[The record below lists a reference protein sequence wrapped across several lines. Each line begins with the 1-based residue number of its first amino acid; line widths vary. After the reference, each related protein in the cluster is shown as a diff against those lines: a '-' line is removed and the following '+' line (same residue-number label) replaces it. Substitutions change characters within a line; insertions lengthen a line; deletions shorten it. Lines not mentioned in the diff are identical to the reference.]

1 MTEDLDEEVVFENSP
16 LFQYLQDLG
25 HTDFEACSPI
35 SQEQEEELNAGV
47 QDILPPPRAGGIW
60 RLAEILRSL
69 SPFRQSRAP
78 LQLEQQLDA
87 AFRQYSLRCVLS
99 QDVLLQEDVEL
110 IELLDPSALSLGSTS
125 TACPSATSALP
136 APRYLSTPSIWDV
149 SVLVGLL
156 AILVT
161 VWCSC
166 PDDGRG
172 LLWLCVCAVCVLC
185 VRHGVHLWHKA
196 AMQQQVQAQAVHLES
211 LVINSRALTSLAR
224 KSLRLIQETEV
235 ISRGFTLLLDRVSA
249 ACPFNRAGHLRSQQL
264 IGLRKAAYQSLRCA
278 FRASRISTC
287 IMLKSFPLNSE
298 IDNVT
303 NYVSTVPIREL
314 GLGLG
319 AEHLS
324 DEQAQELTND
334 YSLPALKLLFQL
346 WVGQS
351 SEFFRRLALMLSS
364 GRAEL
369 ESKPHLLAYNSVA
382 TVTASLHPSLACCLG
397 DLQRSY
403 EFHRYFEMQQQAQNS
418 GRANRA
424 RQKCRELNS
433 LHTSIRSLQ
442 LHLKA
447 LLSEV
452 IILEDELEKLMVAKE
467 SEEVTCAG
475 YQELRERL
483 HLLQPHMQA
492 SSCCW
497 EDMTAQVER
506 MLRRV
511 THCPGSED
519 SPEEAAGPV
528 PPPPVPISQ
537 IDDTDP
543 VPEEQEL
550 EAYVSDSDSDSEW
563 RGAVDMLSPWERE
576 RQRRE
581 REESRRVLLELKSVL
596 GIRTSEGERDK
607 RKLLLFSDKAAVG
620 QVATET
626 SDHHPESSAGPGC
639 TDLAASASNH
649 ISQQSSGGEGEE
661 LKEDGGEAVRDSME
675 DRETDVA
682 VTEFCCGDSESAA
695 ETQDKTGE
703 EEGTRLFQSDGL
715 INEEADPDGSHPL
728 TPRVPTLSVIDRL
741 TELHGS
747 EVLSIGSALAAQVA
761 ARSHTFTHLQ
771 ECTYGD
777 SDEEEKEEEE
787 GEKEGTSQ
795 LEGMETAEK

>member
-35 SQEQEEELNAGV
+35 SQLQEEELGAGV
-47 QDILPPPRAGGIW
+47 QERPSPQDALHPSRVGGIW
-60 RLAEILRSL
+60 RLADVLCRL
-69 SPFRQSRAP
+69 GPFHQYSAP
-78 LQLEQQLDA
+78 LRLEHQLDTG
-87 AFRQYSLRCVLS
+87 FRQYALRCVLS

-110 IELLDPSALSLGSTS
+110 IELLDPSALSLGST
-125 TACPSATSALP
+125 TTVCPSAGTALP
-136 APRYLSTPSIWDV
+136 APRYLSAPSTWEV
-149 SVLVGLL
+149 SVFVGLL
-156 AILVT
+156 AVLLA

-166 PDDGRG
+166 AEDGQA
-172 LLWLCVCAVCVLC
+172 LLWLTASGACAV
-185 VRHGVHLWHKA
+185 GVCRGASLWRKA
-196 AMQQQVQAQAVHLES
+196 RLQRLVQSHAAQLES
-211 LVINSRALTSLAR
+211 LVIHSRALTSLAR

-235 ISRGFTLLLDRVSA
+235 ISRGFTLVSA
-249 ACPFNRAGHLRSQQL
+249 ACPFNRAGQLRSQQL

-278 FRASRISTC
+278 FRASRLATC

-351 SEFFRRLALMLSS
+351 SEFFRRLALLLSS
-364 GRAEL
+364 GRE
-369 ESKPHLLAYNSVA
+369 EPEPEPMPRPLAYRSVA
-382 TVTASLHPSLACCLG
+382 AVTGSLRPALAGCLG

-403 EFHRYFEMQQQAQNS
+403 DFHRYFEMQHQTQPS
-418 GRANRA
+418 SRTNRA
-424 RQKCRELNS
+424 RQKCRELNT
-433 LHTSIRSLQ
+433 LHTSVRSLQ
-442 LHLKA
+442 LHLRT

-452 IILEDELEKLMVAKE
+452 IILEDELEKLMVTKE
-467 SEEVTCAG
+467 TEEVTCAG
-475 YQELRERL
+475 YQDLRERL
-483 HLLQPHMQA
+483 VLLEPHVQA

-497 EDMTAQVER
+497 DDVTTQVER
-506 MLRRV
+506 MLRRI
-511 THCPGSED
+511 TDCPGSAD
-519 SPEEAAGPV
+519 GPEEPAGPA
-528 PPPPVPISQ
+528 PPPPVPVAHIE
-537 IDDTDP
+537 DRDP

-550 EAYVSDSDSDSEW
+550 EAYVSDSDSDTEW
-563 RGAVDMLSPWERE
+563 AGAVDMLSPWERE

-607 RKLLLFSDKAAVG
+607 RKLLLFSDQAALT
-620 QVATET
+620 QAAMESAEPSTI
-626 SDHHPESSAGPGC
+626 PESSVTEGC
-639 TDLAASASNH
+639 AETTTTADNH
-649 ISQQSSGGEGEE
+649 IWQEPPEEKEEEDVSEEEQKENDATEDGEE
-661 LKEDGGEAVRDSME
+661 EKP
-675 DRETDVA
+675 
-682 VTEFCCGDSESAA
+682 VTEFCCGDP
-695 ETQDKTGE
+695 ETQDQGGGRAVP
-703 EEGTRLFQSDGL
+703 EGTRFYQSDGL
-715 INEEADPDGSHPL
+715 IDEDEQNGTHPL

-747 EVLSIGSALAAQVA
+747 EALSFGSALAAQVA

-777 SDEEEKEEEE
+777 SEEEE
-787 GEKEGTSQ
+787 EEVTSLLEKDMEGRH
-795 LEGMETAEK
+795 

>member
-1 MTEDLDEEVVFENSP
+1 MTSLSLSLLLSFSPPSPSLSPSPQNSP

-35 SQEQEEELNAGV
+35 SQAQEEELNAQERLLPRDV
-47 QDILPPPRAGGIW
+47 LPPPRKEGIW
-60 RLAEILRSL
+60 RLAEALCSL
-69 SPFRQSRAP
+69 SPFHQGSAP
-78 LQLEQQLDA
+78 LRLEQQLDT

-110 IELLDPSALSLGSTS
+110 IELLDPSALSLGSNTTVCP
-125 TACPSATSALP
+125 TATTALP
-136 APRYLSTPSIWDV
+136 APRYLSPPSLWDV

-156 AILVT
+156 AVLFA

-166 PDDGRG
+166 PEDDYA
-172 LLWLCVCAVCVLC
+172 LLWLGVCVVCILCVCHSVS
-185 VRHGVHLWHKA
+185 LWRKA
-196 AMQQQVQAQAVHLES
+196 GLQQRVQSQAVQLES

-235 ISRGFTLLLDRVSA
+235 ISRGFTLDQNPLSTTYLS
-249 ACPFNRAGHLRSQQL
+249 CPTLC
-264 IGLRKAAYQSLRCA
+264 YC
-278 FRASRISTC
+278 T
-287 IMLKSFPLNSE
+287 FPLNSE

-351 SEFFRRLALMLSS
+351 SEFFRRLALLLSS
-364 GRAEL
+364 GKEGP
-369 ESKPHLLAYNSVA
+369 ESKPRPLAYNSVA
-382 TVTASLHPSLACCLG
+382 TITNSLHPTLAGCLG
-397 DLQRSY
+397 ELQRSY
-403 EFHRYFEMQQQAQNS
+403 DFHRYFETQHQPAAS
-418 GRANRA
+418 SRTGRA
-424 RQKCRELNS
+424 RQKCRELNT
-433 LHTSIRSLQ
+433 LHTSVRSLQ

-467 SEEVTCAG
+467 TEEVTCAG

-483 HLLQPHMQA
+483 HLLQPHVQA

-497 EDMTAQVER
+497 DDMTAQVER

-511 THCPGSED
+511 TSCPGSAE
-519 SPEEAAGPV
+519 SPEEAAGPA
-528 PPPPVPISQ
+528 PPPPAPIKHIQ
-537 IDDTDP
+537 NRDP

-550 EAYVSDSDSDSEW
+550 EAYVSDSDSDTEW
-563 RGAVDMLSPWERE
+563 RGGGADMLSPWDRE

-607 RKLLLFSDKAAVG
+607 RKLMLFNDQAALA
-620 QVATET
+620 QVELET
-626 SDHHPESSAGPGC
+626 SEHPIIPETLVVPDC
-639 TDLAASASNH
+639 VELTAAAANH
-649 ISQQSSGGEGEE
+649 VSQQSPGGGKEE
-661 LKEDGGEAVRDSME
+661 RSKEEQTEKDSTDDKEE
-675 DRETDVA
+675 DTA
-682 VTEFCCGDSESAA
+682 VTEFCCGTADVTGESGIEDEGGGQGAA
-695 ETQDKTGE
+695 EETQ
-703 EEGTRLFQSDGL
+703 LFQSDGL
-715 INEEADPDGSHPL
+715 IDDDGAGLDGTHPL
-728 TPRVPTLSVIDRL
+728 SPRVPTLSVIDRL

-747 EVLSIGSALAAQVA
+747 EVLSLGSALAAQVA
-761 ARSHTFTHLQ
+761 ARSHTFTQLE

-777 SDEEEKEEEE
+777 SEEEE
-787 GEKEGTSQ
+787 QEETSQ
-795 LEGMETAEK
+795 LKEVASQPEEQC

>member
-35 SQEQEEELNAGV
+35 SQEQEEELSAGV

-69 SPFRQSRAP
+69 NPFRQSSAP

-156 AILVT
+156 AILLT

-172 LLWLCVCAVCVLC
+172 LLWLCGCVVCVLC
-185 VRHGVHLWHKA
+185 MRHGVHLWQKA
-196 AMQQQVQAQAVHLES
+196 AMQQQVQAQAIHLES

-235 ISRGFTLLLDRVSA
+235 ISRGFTLWITFHLSSLLDR
-249 ACPFNRAGHLRSQQL
+249 
-264 IGLRKAAYQSLRCA
+264 
-278 FRASRISTC
+278 
-287 IMLKSFPLNSE
+287 

-369 ESKPHLLAYNSVA
+369 DSKSHLLAYNSVV

-528 PPPPVPISQ
+528 PPPPAPISQ

-543 VPEEQEL
+543 IPEEQEL

-563 RGAVDMLSPWERE
+563 HGAVDMLSPWERE

-607 RKLLLFSDKAAVG
+607 RKLLLFSDKAALG
-620 QVATET
+620 QVAMET
-626 SDHHPESSAGPGC
+626 SDHHPESSVGPGC

-661 LKEDGGEAVRDSME
+661 LKEEGGEAVRDSME

-682 VTEFCCGDSESAA
+682 VTEFCCGDSESVA
-695 ETQDKTGE
+695 ETQDKTCE

-715 INEEADPDGSHPL
+715 MNEEVDPDGLHPL

-777 SDEEEKEEEE
+777 SEEEEQKKEE

-795 LEGMETAEK
+795 LDGMETAEK

>member
-1 MTEDLDEEVVFENSP
+1 MMASWGRAAREVRDDVKNSP

-35 SQEQEEELNAGV
+35 SQEREEELSAGA
-47 QDILPPPRAGGIW
+47 QDILPPPKANGLW
-60 RLAEILRSL
+60 RLAEILHAL
-69 SPFRQSRAP
+69 SPFHQRSAP
-78 LQLEQQLDA
+78 QQLEQQLDA

-156 AILVT
+156 AILFT

-166 PDDGRG
+166 HEEGRG
-172 LLWLCVCAVCVLC
+172 LFWLCVCAVCVLC
-185 VRHGVHLWHKA
+185 LRHGVHLWHKA
-196 AMQQQVQAQAVHLES
+196 AMQQQVQAQAVQLES

-235 ISRGFTLLLDRVSA
+235 ISRGFTLVSA

-264 IGLRKAAYQSLRCA
+264 IGLRKAAYQSLRSA
-278 FRASRISTC
+278 FRASRIATC
-287 IMLKSFPLNSE
+287 IMLKSYPSHSTS

-369 ESKPHLLAYNSVA
+369 ESKPHVLGYNGVA
-382 TVTASLHPSLACCLG
+382 TVTASLHPALACCLG

-424 RQKCRELNS
+424 GQKCRELNS

-452 IILEDELEKLMVAKE
+452 IILEDELEKLMVDKE

-511 THCPGSED
+511 THCPGSAD
-519 SPEEAAGPV
+519 SPEEAAGPA
-528 PPPPVPISQ
+528 PPPPAPVSH
-537 IDDTDP
+537 IDDKDP

-563 RGAVDMLSPWERE
+563 RAAADMLSPWERE

-607 RKLLLFSDKAAVG
+607 RKLLLFSDK
-620 QVATET
+620 
-626 SDHHPESSAGPGC
+626 
-639 TDLAASASNH
+639 
-649 ISQQSSGGEGEE
+649 
-661 LKEDGGEAVRDSME
+661 
-675 DRETDVA
+675 
-682 VTEFCCGDSESAA
+682 
-695 ETQDKTGE
+695 
-703 EEGTRLFQSDGL
+703 
-715 INEEADPDGSHPL
+715 
-728 TPRVPTLSVIDRL
+728 
-741 TELHGS
+741 
-747 EVLSIGSALAAQVA
+747 
-761 ARSHTFTHLQ
+761 
-771 ECTYGD
+771 
-777 SDEEEKEEEE
+777 
-787 GEKEGTSQ
+787 
-795 LEGMETAEK
+795 

>member
-35 SQEQEEELNAGV
+35 SQEQKEELSFGA
-47 QDILPPPRAGGIW
+47 QDILPPPREGGIW
-60 RLAEILRSL
+60 KLAEILQSL
-69 SPFRQSRAP
+69 NPFRQSDAP

-149 SVLVGLL
+149 SVLVALL
-156 AILVT
+156 AVLLT
-161 VWCSC
+161 VCRSC
-166 PDDGRG
+166 HENGQG
-172 LLWLCVCAVCVLC
+172 LLWLCVCVVCVVCLRLG
-185 VRHGVHLWHKA
+185 VRLWHKA
-196 AMQQQVQAQAVHLES
+196 AMQQQVQAQAVQLES

-278 FRASRISTC
+278 FRASRIATC

-364 GRAEL
+364 GRADL
-369 ESKPHLLAYNSVA
+369 ESKPRLLAYNSVA
-382 TVTASLHPSLACCLG
+382 TVTGSLHPSLACCLG

-403 EFHRYFEMQQQAQNS
+403 EFHRYFEMQQQAQNA
-418 GRANRA
+418 GRASRA

-475 YQELRERL
+475 YQELSERL

-511 THCPGSED
+511 THCPGSAD
-519 SPEEAAGPV
+519 SPEEAAGPA
-528 PPPPVPISQ
+528 PPPPAPISH

-563 RGAVDMLSPWERE
+563 RGAADLLSPWDRE

-596 GIRTSEGERDK
+596 GIRTSELERDK
-607 RKLLLFSDKAAVG
+607 RKLLLFSDKAALG
-620 QVATET
+620 QVA
-626 SDHHPESSAGPGC
+626 PESSADYPESSANPGC
-639 TDLAASASNH
+639 IDLAESESNH
-649 ISQQSSGGEGEE
+649 IYQEPSGGDGEE
-661 LKEDGGEAVRDSME
+661 LEEGGGEMAIGRTE
-675 DRETDVA
+675 DREPVAA

-695 ETQDKTGE
+695 DARDTRGKDE
-703 EEGTRLFQSDGL
+703 ETRLFQSDGL
-715 INEEADPDGSHPL
+715 LDEEAGPDG
-728 TPRVPTLSVIDRL
+728 TPRVPTLSVIERL

-777 SDEEEKEEEE
+777 SDEDEGDEEEE
-787 GEKEGTSQ
+787 GEVASQPEGT
-795 LEGMETAEK
+795 ETAEK

>member
-35 SQEQEEELNAGV
+35 SQEKEEKLRY
-47 QDILPPPRAGGIW
+47 QDILPQPKKGGFW
-60 RLAEILRSL
+60 RLVEVLRSVR
-69 SPFRQSRAP
+69 PFIQSDAP
-78 LQLEQQLDA
+78 LQVEQQLDSE
-87 AFRQYSLRCVLS
+87 FRQYSLRCVLS

-110 IELLDPSALSLGSTS
+110 IELLDPSALSLSSNGT
-125 TACPSATSALP
+125 TCPSATSALA
-136 APRYLSTPSIWDV
+136 APRHLSPPSIWDL
-149 SVLVGLL
+149 SALVGLL
-156 AILVT
+156 AVLLA

-166 PDDGRG
+166 PEGEQG
-172 LLWLCVCAVCVLC
+172 LLWLCVCAACVLC
-185 VRHGVHLWHKA
+185 VHRGVCLWRKA
-196 AMQQQVQAQAVHLES
+196 ALQRRVQSQAVQLES

-235 ISRGFTLLLDRVSA
+235 ISRGFTLVSA

-278 FRASRISTC
+278 FRSSRIATC

-351 SEFFRRLALMLSS
+351 SEFFRRLALLLSS
-364 GRAEL
+364 GKVEP
-369 ESKPHLLAYNSVA
+369 ESKPRPLAYNSVA
-382 TVTASLHPSLACCLG
+382 IVTASLHPSLSGCLS
-397 DLQRSY
+397 DLQRSF
-403 EFHRYFEMQQQAQNS
+403 EFHRYFETQQRSLSS
-418 GRANRA
+418 GRTSRA
-424 RQKCRELNS
+424 QQKCRELNS

-447 LLSEV
+447 LLSEM

-475 YQELRERL
+475 YQELQERL
-483 HLLQPHMQA
+483 QVLHPHMQA

-497 EDMTAQVER
+497 EDMTGQVDR
-506 MLRRV
+506 MLRRI
-511 THCPGSED
+511 TNCPDGAD
-519 SPEEAAGPV
+519 SPTEAPGPV
-528 PPPPVPISQ
+528 PPPPAPISH

-550 EAYVSDSDSDSEW
+550 EAYVSDSDSESEW
-563 RGAVDMLSPWERE
+563 RASVDMLSPWERE
-576 RQRRE
+576 HQRRE

-596 GIRTSEGERDK
+596 GIRTSDGERDK
-607 RKLLLFSDKAAVG
+607 RKLLLFSDKAALA
-620 QVATET
+620 QVASEL
-626 SDHHPESSAGPGC
+626 SDHHPESVADPGS
-639 TDLAASASNH
+639 LEFPANH
-649 ISQQSSGGEGEE
+649 APHHPAE
-661 LKEDGGEAVRDSME
+661 
-675 DRETDVA
+675 RETDEPETDEPEKDAV
-682 VTEFCCGDSESAA
+682 VTEFSCGNSEMAK
-695 ETQDKTGE
+695 ETQDNEVTE
-703 EEGTRLFQSDGL
+703 EETRLFQSDGL
-715 INEEADPDGSHPL
+715 IDEEAGQDGTRPL
-728 TPRVPTLSVIDRL
+728 APRIPVLSVIDRL

-747 EVLSIGSALAAQVA
+747 ETLSMGSALAAQVA
-761 ARSHTFTHLQ
+761 ARSHTFSHLQ

-777 SDEEEKEEEE
+777 SGEEDEEQEREEDEAMLHADRKNTLGRSTE
-787 GEKEGTSQ
+787 GP
-795 LEGMETAEK
+795 